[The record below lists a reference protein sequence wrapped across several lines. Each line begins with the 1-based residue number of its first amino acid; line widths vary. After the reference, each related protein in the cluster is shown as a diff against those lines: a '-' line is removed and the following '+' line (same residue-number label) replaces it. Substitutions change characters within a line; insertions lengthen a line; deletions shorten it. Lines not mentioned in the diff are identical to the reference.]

1 MANFLNRIGL
11 VRPNTMIGE
20 GAAAEVTAPPP
31 TLFQPTII
39 RTEYDETWQHAR
51 LLKYYVEFEEYMKAS
66 RASGMPDTLIKMGG
80 SPNPLPK
87 RKENY
92 SRRRSANIAIHV
104 TPQEKNMIRTK
115 AERAQM
121 TVTDYIIKTVE
132 DDEIVVCDELVPL
145 LIELKRI
152 GNNINQIAYKANCGV
167 IVAVEM
173 TETKQELAQIR
184 EQIEKIARKIYGN
197 S

>member
-1 MANFLNRIGL
+1 MANFLNRIRL
-11 VRPNTMIGE
+11 IRQNTKTGD
-20 GAAAEVTAPPP
+20 GAVAEVAAPPQ
-31 TLFQPTII
+31 TLSQPTII
-39 RTEYDETWQHAR
+39 PTKYDESRQRAR
-51 LLKYYVEFEEYMKAS
+51 LIKYYIGIEEYMKAS
-66 RASGMPDTLIKMGG
+66 RASGMPDTSITLGG
-80 SPNPLPK
+80 SPNPLPN

-115 AERAQM
+115 ADRAHM
-121 TVTDYIIKTVE
+121 SMTDYIISAVR
-132 DDEIVVCDELVPL
+132 DDEIMVCDGLVPL

-152 GNNINQIAYKANCGV
+152 GNNINQIAYKANSGI

-173 TETKQELAQIR
+173 TETRQELAQIR
-184 EQIEKIARKIYGN
+184 EQIEKIARKINGN